1 VRIIKPPR
9 LKPGAKICMV
19 APASTMIDTKQYQK
33 GKRVLESLG
42 LNPVEARHAHDRW
55 MLFAGEDEARAD
67 DINRA
72 FADKSVDAIICLRG
86 GAGTARLLPL
96 IDFTAIK
103 RNPKILIGYSD
114 ITALQLAVLAKAG
127 LVTFYG
133 PMVTTDMGRN
143 WTRFSQKS
151 LLDTLTTAEHDIET
165 PIETGG
171 KTITLYP
178 GGASGRLVG
187 GCLSI
192 VVSMLGTEWE
202 IDTRNR
208 ILFLED
214 IDERP
219 HRVDR
224 YLTQLYLAGKL
235 QKARGFLF
243 GSFSRCD
250 YPPGDEHHS
259 LGVRTLDI
267 IKEWARRLGKPC
279 LAGVQFGHVA
289 DKITM
294 PMGGQAFM
302 DATGRRLTL
311 GPAVR

>member
-1 VRIIKPPR
+1 
-9 LKPGAKICMV
+9 
-19 APASTMIDTKQYQK
+19 MIDSKQYQK
-33 GKRVLESLG
+33 GRKVLEALG
-42 LNPVEARHAHDRW
+42 FNPVEARHAQDRW

-72 FADKSVDAIICLRG
+72 FADKSIDAIICLRG

-96 IDFTAIK
+96 IDFALIK

-114 ITALQLAVLAKAG
+114 ITALQLAILAKTG

-133 PMVTTDMGRN
+133 PMVTTDMGHN
-143 WTRFSQKS
+143 WTRFSHES
-151 LLDTLTTAEHDIET
+151 LFDTLTRVNGDAEARLERRQ
-165 PIETGG
+165 
-171 KTITLYP
+171 KTITLCP
-178 GGASGRLVG
+178 GEAAGRLVG

-192 VVSMLGTEWE
+192 VVSTLGTEWE
-202 IDTRNR
+202 IDTRKK

-224 YLTQLYLAGKL
+224 YLTQLHLAGKL
-235 QKARGFLF
+235 QAARGFLF

-259 LGVRTLDI
+259 LGVRTRDI
-267 IKEWARRLGKPC
+267 IKAWARRLGKPC

-289 DKITM
+289 EKITM
-294 PMGGQAFM
+294 PIGGQAFM
-302 DATGRRLTL
+302 DATEQRILL
-311 GPAVR
+311 SPSVR

>member
-1 VRIIKPPR
+1 
-9 LKPGAKICMV
+9 MV
-19 APASTMIDTKQYQK
+19 APASTIIDIKQYRK
-33 GKRVLESLG
+33 GKRVLERLG
-42 LNPVEARHAHDRW
+42 FCLAEGSHAQDRW

-86 GAGTARLLPL
+86 GAGTARLLPF
-96 IDFTAIK
+96 IDFGLIK

-114 ITALQLAVLAKAG
+114 ITALQLAVLAKTG

-133 PMVTTDMGRN
+133 PMVTTDMGHN
-143 WTRFSQKS
+143 WTHFSQES
-151 LLDTLTTAEHDIET
+151 LLDTLTTTDRNLET
-165 PIETGG
+165 SMGQKG
-171 KTITLYP
+171 KTITLCP
-178 GGASGRLVG
+178 GEASGRLVG
-187 GCLSI
+187 GCLSL
-192 VVSMLGTEWE
+192 VVSMLATEWD
-202 IDTRNR
+202 IDTRGS

-235 QKARGFLF
+235 QAAKGILF

-250 YPPGDEHHS
+250 YPAGDELHS

-267 IKEWARRLGKPC
+267 IKEWAARLGTPC
-279 LAGVQFGHVA
+279 MAGVPFGHVA
-289 DKITM
+289 NKMTM
-294 PMGGQAFM
+294 PMGGRAFM
-302 DATGRRLTL
+302 DATAQQLIL
-311 GPAVR
+311 SPAVR

>member
-1 VRIIKPPR
+1 
-9 LKPGAKICMV
+9 MV
-19 APASTMIDTKQYQK
+19 APASTMIDSKQYQK
-33 GKRVLESLG
+33 GRKVLEALG
-42 LNPVEARHAHDRW
+42 FNPVEARHAQDRW

-72 FADKSVDAIICLRG
+72 FADKSIDAIICLRG

-96 IDFTAIK
+96 IDFALIK

-114 ITALQLAVLAKAG
+114 ITALQLAILAKTG

-133 PMVTTDMGRN
+133 PMVTTDMGHN
-143 WTRFSQKS
+143 WTRVSQRS
-151 LLDTLTTAEHDIET
+151 LLDTLTRVDVDAEEGLE
-165 PIETGG
+165 PGG
-171 KTITLYP
+171 KTITLCP
-178 GGASGRLVG
+178 GEASGRLVG

-192 VVSMLGTEWE
+192 VVSMLGTEWD
-202 IDTRNR
+202 IDTRNKL
-208 ILFLED
+208 LFLED

-235 QKARGFLF
+235 EAARGFLF
-243 GSFSRCD
+243 GSFYRCD

-267 IKEWARRLGKPC
+267 VKEWARRLGKPC
-279 LAGVQFGHVA
+279 LAGVGFGHVA
-289 DKITM
+289 EKITI
-294 PMGGQAFM
+294 PIGGQAFM
-302 DATGRRLTL
+302 DATGQRLIL
-311 GPAVR
+311 SPSVR

>member
-1 VRIIKPPR
+1 MRIVKPLR
-9 LKPGAKICMV
+9 LRQGAKICMV
-19 APASTMIDTKQYQK
+19 APASTMIETERYRK
-33 GKRVLESLG
+33 GKRVLERLGFSL
-42 LNPVEARHAHDRW
+42 VEGSHARDRW
-55 MLFAGEDEARAD
+55 MLFAGEDEARAQ

-86 GAGTARLLPL
+86 GSGTARLLPF
-96 IDFTAIK
+96 IDFGVIK

-114 ITALQLAVLAKAG
+114 ITALQLAILAKTG

-133 PMVTTDMGRN
+133 PMVTTDMGHN
-143 WTRFSQKS
+143 WTHFAQKS
-151 LLDTLTTAEHDIET
+151 LLDTLTTADRNLET
-165 PIETGG
+165 STGPKG
-171 KTITLYP
+171 KTVTLCP
-178 GGASGRLVG
+178 GEALGRLVG

-192 VVSMLGTEWE
+192 VVSTLGTEWE
-202 IDTRNR
+202 IDTRGS

-224 YLTQLYLAGKL
+224 YLTQLHLAGKL
-235 QKARGFLF
+235 RAAKGFLF

-267 IKEWARRLGKPC
+267 IREWALRLGKPC
-279 LAGVQFGHVA
+279 MAGVQFGHVA
-289 DKITM
+289 EKMTM
-294 PMGGQAFM
+294 PMGGQAVM
-302 DATGRRLTL
+302 DATGQQIVLS
-311 GPAVR
+311 PAVR